1 MYILESISLLSFLIY
16 IYLGIIVYLK
26 QPENALN
33 RTFFIYSLFT
43 VYMCFTDFQMRV
55 STDFGS
61 ANFWFRMG
69 VLWHMALSALMHFV
83 FVFTRLAPRRRF
95 YLVCTPLY
103 LVGFFFALLDYF
115 GNLVING
122 PQPSRWGWSYGS
134 IQQTLVGN
142 LYVIWSSA
150 LIAFGILL
158 CLRHYLKASDP
169 REKQKAKFVL
179 IGTSAPMLAGIF
191 EITFSRAG
199 IEIPDLI
206 LLSFAIGSGF
216 FAFAIWKYELF
227 VLSPATT
234 IKEIIQTM
242 SDVLFLVSP
251 DRKIRVAN
259 QAALEL
265 FGYDRD
271 EIINQPVE
279 MLFDQDDFQQ
289 MLDGPI
295 PEELARKGVVS
306 DAEITVRT
314 KAGHKISISLAG
326 TQIRD
331 KNNQYQG
338 VACIGR
344 DITRRKREERELRR
358 YQEQLKE
365 IVAERTSELEKT
377 YAQLQRVQKLE
388 FMGTIAGSVAH
399 DLNNILSG
407 IVSYPELILMDLPQD
422 HPLRNPIMTIQ
433 RTGEKAATIVTDLL
447 TLARREVMV
456 KSVINLNHIVQEYL
470 QSPERWK
477 MQSYHPDAEIVTRL
491 DPDLPNVIGSPVH
504 LSKALMN
511 LVNNGVE
518 AMPKGGML
526 IISTGNRQLPE
537 GRSGYERIEPGNYAV
552 LSVSDPGL
560 GIAAAD
566 LERIFEPFYTKKNM
580 GKSGTGLGMA
590 VVWGTVKDHGGYVD
604 VRSVEGQGTTFS
616 LYFPA
621 SLLSR
626 KDSCAAIPMQ
636 SYMGRG
642 ETVLVVDD
650 VSEQR
655 EIACRILEKLGY
667 TPTAADSGE
676 AAIAYLEKGQVDILL
691 LDMIMNPGIDGL
703 ETYQRILAIRPN
715 QKAIIASGFSESQ
728 RVREALALGVG
739 AFVRKPYSI
748 EIIGMALR
756 AELDRVGTVLKN

>member
-55 STDFGS
+55 SSDFGT
-61 ANFWFRMG
+61 ACFWFRMG
-69 VLWHMALSALMHFV
+69 VLWHLALSALMHFV
-83 FVFTRLAPRRRF
+83 FVFARVAPRRRF

-103 LVGFFFALLDYF
+103 LVGFVFALLDYF

-122 PQPSRWGWSYGS
+122 PQPSRWGWSYGV
-134 IQQTLVGN
+134 IQQTLIGN
-142 LYVIWSSA
+142 LYVIWSSG

-158 CLRHYLKASDP
+158 CLRHYLKATDP

-191 EITFSRAG
+191 EITFSRTG
-199 IEIPDLI
+199 IEMPDLI
-206 LLSFAIGSGF
+206 LLSFTIGSGF

-265 FGYDRD
+265 FGYDRN

-295 PEELARKGVVS
+295 PEGLAHKGVVS
-306 DAEITVRT
+306 DAEITVRA

-326 TQIRD
+326 SLIRD
-331 KNNQYQG
+331 KSHQYQG
-338 VACIGR
+338 IACIGR

-358 YQEQLKE
+358 YQEQLEE

-422 HPLRNPIMTIQ
+422 DPLRNPIMTIQ

-526 IISTGNRQLPE
+526 IITTGNRQLPE
-537 GRSGYERIEPGNYAV
+537 GQSGYERIEPGNYAV

-566 LERIFEPFYTKKNM
+566 LERIFEPFYTKKKM

-616 LYFPA
+616 LFFPA

-626 KDSCAAIPMQ
+626 EDGCTAIPMQ

-642 ETVLVVDD
+642 ETVLVIDD

-655 EIACRILEKLGY
+655 DIACRILEKLGY

-676 AAIAYLEKGQVDILL
+676 TAIAYLEKNQVDILL

-703 ETYQRILAIRPN
+703 ETYQRIVAIRPH